1 MRIVP
6 DTNVIIAA
14 FAARGLCSEVFELCL
29 ADHTLILSEHIL
41 SEAKEKLI
49 TKIRLPNKA
58 ALEIIAYLRESAVIC
73 KPQRID
79 DVICRDKDD
88 IRIIGAAIAG
98 NARLIIT
105 GDEDLLVLKKY
116 REVEIVTPREFWR
129 RLST

>member
-1 MRIVP
+1 MRIVL

-116 REVEIVTPREFWR
+116 REVDIVTPREFWR